1 MRFFIAL
8 MSISFLSLQCYSQ
21 VKLNSREELFRFAD
35 THAPAVL
42 QTQIQP
48 KVSKQDANAVASA
61 LYPKVNAFA
70 TGDYYPIIATQV
82 IPAEVLGGP
91 KGTYLKAQFGLPYV
105 FTAGAELT
113 MPIINLEKW
122 TQLSRAKAAYH
133 QSQNNAA
140 AALEGLHIQLLQSY
154 YQALVTKQVLA
165 LNDENV
171 ETTTE
176 LSRIM
181 QERNNNGVINPAD
194 YNRSRN
200 LELDAQ
206 SAGFAYQKQLQQ
218 SLNGLSATLNL
229 KDDSLQLTEDIA
241 AFAWPTLNSMGDATS
256 RAAWKEAEYKLR
268 IAELS
273 YSESKKAGLPRMSL
287 TARYLYNMQSKFE
300 TSNGNVEFN
309 NASVGA
315 RIDFPIFQG
324 NFYRSNW
331 RKNRLQLE
339 AARLDRERTQATL
352 TQQQKDW
359 FVSYTAAY
367 NKHNV
372 LEQKVKNASDNLRIA
387 KLNIKEGLM
396 EFDEFNNIFM
406 EYNRARMEQILN
418 LADGILYYLLSTQ
431 KF

>member
-1 MRFFIAL
+1 MRLFIAL
-8 MSISFLSLQCYSQ
+8 LSISLLSLQGYSQ
-21 VKLNSREELFRFAD
+21 VKMNSLSELLQYAD
-35 THAPAVL
+35 AHAPAAL
-42 QTQIQP
+42 QTKIQP
-48 KVSKQDANAVASA
+48 KTSKQDMNLVASA
-61 LYPKVNAFA
+61 LYPKINAFA

-82 IPAEVLGGP
+82 IPAEVLGGA

-105 FTAGAELT
+105 FTAGGELT
-113 MPIINLEKW
+113 MPVINLEKW
-122 TQLSRAKAAYH
+122 TQLSKAKVAYH
-133 QSQNNAA
+133 QSQYSSK
-140 AALEGLHIQLLQSY
+140 AALENIHIQLIQSY
-154 YQALVTKQVLA
+154 YQTLVTKQVLM

-181 QERNNNGVINPAD
+181 QERNKYGVVNPSD

-206 SAGFAYQKQLQQ
+206 SAGYGYQKQLQQ
-218 SLNGLSATLNL
+218 SLNGLNATLNL
-229 KDDSLQLTEDIA
+229 KEDSIQLTEDIA
-241 AFAWPTLNSMGDATS
+241 VFSWPLLNSLRDATA
-256 RAAWKEAEYKLR
+256 RAAWKEAECKLR

-273 YSESKKAGLPRMSL
+273 LSESRKAGLPRMSL
-287 TARYLYNMQSKFE
+287 SARYMYNMQSKFE

-309 NASVGA
+309 NANIGA

-324 NFYRSNW
+324 NFYRSTW
-331 RKNRLQLE
+331 RKNRLQLD
-339 AARLDRERTQATL
+339 AAKLEQERTHATL

-359 FVSYTAAY
+359 YASYTTAY
-367 NKHNV
+367 NKHTV

-406 EYNRARMEQILN
+406 EYNRARMEQIQN
-418 LADGILYYLLSTQ
+418 LADGMLYYLLSTQ

>member
-8 MSISFLSLQCYSQ
+8 LSISLLSLQGYSQ
-21 VKLNSREELFRFAD
+21 VRMNNLGELLQYAD
-35 THAPAVL
+35 THAPSAL
-42 QTQIQP
+42 QTKIQP
-48 KVSKQDANAVASA
+48 KTSRQDMNAVASA
-61 LYPKVNAFA
+61 LYPKINAFA

-105 FTAGAELT
+105 FTAGGELT
-113 MPIINLEKW
+113 MPVINLEKW
-122 TQLSRAKAAYH
+122 TQLSKAKVAYH
-133 QSQNNAA
+133 QSQYSSK
-140 AALEGLHIQLLQSY
+140 AALENIHIQLIQSY
-154 YQALVTKQVLA
+154 YQTLVTKQVLL

-181 QERNNNGVINPAD
+181 QERNKNGVVNPAD

-206 SAGFAYQKQLQQ
+206 SAGYGYQKQLQQ
-218 SLNGLSATLNL
+218 SMNGLNATLNL

-241 AFAWPTLNSMGDATS
+241 AFTWPSLNSMGDATI
-256 RAAWKEAEYKLR
+256 RAAWKEADYKLR

-273 YSESKKAGLPRMSL
+273 LSESRNAGLPRMSL
-287 TARYLYNMQSKFE
+287 TARYMYNMQSKFE
-300 TSNGNVEFN
+300 TSNGNVDFN
-309 NASVGA
+309 NANVGA

-324 NFYRSNW
+324 NFYRSSW
-331 RKNRLQLE
+331 RKNRLLLDAAKLE
-339 AARLDRERTQATL
+339 QERTQATL

-359 FVSYTAAY
+359 FASYTAAY
-367 NKHNV
+367 NKHTV

-406 EYNRARMEQILN
+406 EYNRARMEQIQN

-431 KF
+431 NF